1 MGEPRFPIS
10 TYRLQ
15 LNGCFR
21 FEDARAIVSYLRQ
34 LGISDIY
41 TSPILKAR
49 RGSLH
54 GYDTTDPLSLN
65 PELGGEQAFDELV
78 RALKANDMGLLLDV
92 VPNHLAASSDNTWW
106 MDVLENGRASPYA
119 AYFDID
125 WAPVGDTRQYR
136 VLLPILSSPY
146 HQALAGGEI
155 RLGLRDADLVVWC
168 HDIRLPVAVRSY
180 RHVISHRLTSLGDD
194 LGTDHPAFRQL
205 AELLEDIQ
213 RLPDI
218 AGLHPREAAGSQSE
232 RRLVKDSFRRLL
244 DSSEQARDFI
254 LENVALFGGK
264 SGDPGDFA
272 PLDEILAEQYYEL
285 AFWKTGLKDIN
296 YRRFFDVS
304 DLIGVRTEDP
314 TVFEATHAL
323 VQRLVRSGSA
333 TGLRIDHVDGLY
345 DPLQYL
351 SRLQN
356 HIAPEAETTR
366 GKPGVYIIVEK
377 ILSGDETLP
386 AEWPVFGTTGYDF
399 LRTVGGVSVDAD
411 GVQALETARSRSIG
425 DAHTF
430 DDLVYNKKR
439 QVVNELFAAE
449 LHSLSH
455 RLAHLAGMA
464 RQSEGALSLSHLTEV
479 LAAVTASLRVY
490 RTYMRSAEPSSQDRR
505 RLEHAFRKARQQE
518 PDLDGPSLSF
528 LQRVLLLDFPGYLTD
543 EDRGEWFDFVMRW
556 QQFTGAVMAK
566 GFEDTA
572 LYAYNRLVS
581 LNEVGGNPGA
591 ASSSVEEFHSANL
604 DRLASWPLTMNAT
617 STHDTK
623 RSEDVRA
630 RINVISEISGSW
642 EDHLAQWKKWNQS
655 HKQNVDG
662 EPVPEPDMESL
673 IYQTLIGAWPLLTE
687 EMSGFR
693 ERFAAYVVK
702 AAREAKGPT
711 SWISANPEYERALL
725 AFLDSI
731 LDSPDQNKFLR
742 DFRDFQ
748 SRVAYYG
755 ALNSLAQVVL
765 KATSPGVPDFYQ
777 GQELWDLSLVDPDNR
792 RPVDFQKRIRYL
804 DDFVRA
810 GSLPRSPLVR
820 ELLTS
825 WHDGRIKLYVTYKAL
840 GVRRA
845 HRDLFAEG
853 RYVPLETKGPRR
865 EHVCAFARCHGKE
878 WVLTVVPR
886 LMTDLVDAGAPPVG
900 KPVWG
905 EDTLTL
911 PEGAPDCWLD
921 AFTDETIMTS
931 AAGGELPLSLVFR
944 EFPVAL
950 LLGQPQET

>member
-1 MGEPRFPIS
+1 MSIPRFPIS

-15 LNGCFR
+15 LSGCFR
-21 FEDARAIVSYLRQ
+21 FEDARAIVSYLNQ

-78 RALKANDMGLLLDV
+78 RALKANDMGLLLDI

-106 MDVLENGRASPYA
+106 MDVLENGRASPYV

-136 VLLPILSSPY
+136 VLLPILASHY
-146 HQALAGGEI
+146 HEALASGEI
-155 RLGLRDADLVVWC
+155 RLGLLDADLVVWC
-168 HDIRLPVAVRSY
+168 HDIRLPIAVKSY
-180 RHVISHRLTSLGDD
+180 RHVISHRLSSFGDNI
-194 LGTDHPAFRQL
+194 GTDHPAFRQL
-205 AELLEDIQ
+205 AKLLEDIQ

-218 AGLHPREAAGSQSE
+218 AGLHPLEAARGQSE
-232 RRLVKDSFRRLL
+232 RQLVKESFRRLL
-244 DSSEQARDFI
+244 NSSEEARDFI
-254 LENVALFGGK
+254 LENVALFTSK
-264 SGDPGDFA
+264 SSDPRDFA
-272 PLDEILAEQYYEL
+272 PLDEILAEQAYEL
-285 AFWKTGLKDIN
+285 AFWRTGLKEIN

-314 TVFEATHAL
+314 SVFEATHAL
-323 VQRLVRSGSA
+323 VQKLVRSGSA

-356 HIAPEAETTR
+356 HLRPEAETTG
-366 GKPGVYIIVEK
+366 GKPGFYVIVEK
-377 ILSGDETLP
+377 ILNGDETLP
-386 AEWPVFGTTGYDF
+386 AEWSVFGTTGYDF
-399 LRTVGGVSVDAD
+399 LRTVGGISVDAD
-411 GVQALETARSRSIG
+411 GMQALEAADSRSIG
-425 DAHTF
+425 DTHAF

-439 QVVNELFAAE
+439 QVINELFAGE
-449 LHSLSH
+449 LRSLGR
-455 RLAHLAGMA
+455 RLARLAEMA
-464 RQSEGALSLSHLTEV
+464 QSEDALSLSHLTKV
-479 LAAVTASLRVY
+479 LAAVTASLHVY
-490 RTYMRSAEPSSQDRR
+490 RTYVRNAEPSSQDKRQ
-505 RLEHAFRKARQQE
+505 LEHAFREARQRE

-528 LQRVLLLDFPGYLTD
+528 LQRVLLLDFPSDLTN
-543 EDRGEWFDFVMRW
+543 ENRGDWLDFVMRW
-556 QQFTGAVMAK
+556 QQFTGPIMAK

-572 LYAYNRLVS
+572 LYDYSRLVS

-604 DRLASWPLTMNAT
+604 VRQASWPLTMNAT

-642 EDHLAQWKKWNQS
+642 EDCLARWIKWNQS

-687 EMSGFR
+687 ELPAFR
-693 ERFAAYVVK
+693 ERFEAYVLK
-702 AAREAKGPT
+702 AAREAKAHT

-731 LDSPDQNKFLR
+731 LDSSDQNRFLT
-742 DFRDFQ
+742 DFADFQ

-804 DDFVRA
+804 DDFVRG

-820 ELLTS
+820 ELLSS

-840 GVRRA
+840 SVRRA
-845 HRDLFAEG
+845 HRQLFVEG
-853 RYVPLETKGPRR
+853 RYVPLEAKGPRR
-865 EHVCAFARCHGKE
+865 EHVCAFARCHGNE

-886 LMTDLVDAGAPPVG
+886 LMTALVDAGAPPVG
-900 KPVWG
+900 EPVWG
-905 EDTLTL
+905 EGTLTL
-911 PEGAPDCWLD
+911 PEGAPDRWRD
-921 AFTDETIMTS
+921 AFTDKTVMTS
-931 AAGGELPLSLVFR
+931 PASRELPLSLVFR

-950 LLGQPQET
+950 LLGLPQEA